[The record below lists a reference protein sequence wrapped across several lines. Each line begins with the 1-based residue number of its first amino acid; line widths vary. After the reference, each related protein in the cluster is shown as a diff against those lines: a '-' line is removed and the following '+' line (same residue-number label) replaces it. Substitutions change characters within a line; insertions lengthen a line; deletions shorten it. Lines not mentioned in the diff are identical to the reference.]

1 MHMEKEKRS
10 PTSPYAM
17 PVTTLDSDRAR
28 REYARLKAAQMFGCF
43 RTGQAN
49 DPDLYVAGIAAVL
62 AEYPPKVIEY
72 VTDPRTGL
80 PRKMTFLPSVAEV
93 GEACEREMAPIIS
106 EQRRVARQSNEQQSI
121 Q

>member
-1 MHMEKEKRS
+1 
-10 PTSPYAM
+10 
-17 PVTTLDSDRAR
+17 
-28 REYARLKAAQMFGCF
+28 
-43 RTGQAN
+43 
-49 DPDLYVAGIAAVL
+49 
-62 AEYPPKVIEY
+62 VIEY

-121 Q
+121 QNKQMAPEARERINEGFRELGQVLKAGPLQQVSKGDD